1 MYARIKSDF
10 KPFTLGQK
18 VWLEARN
25 LKTMYN
31 KKIKPKQEGPF
42 PIAEVLGPITY
53 RLTLPPSWKIH
64 DVFHAILLT
73 PYKQTDV
80 HGPTHPKPPPDLVEG
95 QEEYEVDHIKRHRRV
110 RGGKVRYLVHWK
122 GYDNT
127 EDTWEK
133 EDNLE
138 HAQEALQEYKQ
149 LHKIA

>member
-1 MYARIKSDF
+1 M
-10 KPFTLGQK
+10 
-18 VWLEARN
+18 
-25 LKTMYN
+25 
-31 KKIKPKQEGPF
+31 
-42 PIAEVLGPITY
+42 
-53 RLTLPPSWKIH
+53 
-64 DVFHAILLT
+64 
-73 PYKQTDV
+73 
-80 HGPTHPKPPPDLVEG
+80 EG

-127 EDTWEK
+127 EDTWEE